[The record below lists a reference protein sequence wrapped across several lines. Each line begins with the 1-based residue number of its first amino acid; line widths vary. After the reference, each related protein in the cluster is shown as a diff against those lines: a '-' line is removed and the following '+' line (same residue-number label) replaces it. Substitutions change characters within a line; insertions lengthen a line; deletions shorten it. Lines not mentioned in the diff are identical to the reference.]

1 MTDIQRSEHP
11 MAIIGQ
17 WFGVADAGMA
27 AGLGIA
33 VCVVAVGVVAGLS
46 VWLMERR
53 EQDRLYESMDR
64 VLEGYEQA

>member
-11 MAIIGQ
+11 MAVIGH

-33 VCVVAVGVVAGLS
+33 VCVFAVGAAAGVA

-53 EQDRLYESMDR
+53 EQEKLYDAVDEL
-64 VLEGYEQA
+64 LEGYERA